1 MTKINGIQPS
11 QFLQNIDPKSKA
23 EHSPKTGFKDMFESS
38 LKQVNAA
45 QKESEA
51 LTNQLITGEVKDIHQ
66 VMIASQKASISLQL
80 TTQVRNKVIE
90 SYQEIMRMQV

>member
-11 QFLQNIDPKSKA
+11 QFLQNIDPNSKT
-23 EHSPKTGFKDMFESS
+23 EQSPKTGFKEMFENT
-38 LKQVNAA
+38 LKQVNAT